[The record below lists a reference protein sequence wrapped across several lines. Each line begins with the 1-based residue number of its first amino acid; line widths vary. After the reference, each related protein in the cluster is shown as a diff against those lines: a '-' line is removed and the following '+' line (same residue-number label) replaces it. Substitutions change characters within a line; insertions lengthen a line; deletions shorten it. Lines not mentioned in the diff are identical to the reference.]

1 MKQSRG
7 RSHIAPVDLDDMT
20 GDDALADS
28 GITDQELTELALAAD
43 PEKPLAQDAVPI
55 GTYLSQIPSPLPL
68 WYMPPVVRSGGRR
81 WKTPVVLAVVSAF
94 VLIDAMGLC
103 NTFGILSLA

>member
-1 MKQSRG
+1 MAGNDQFF
-7 RSHIAPVDLDDMT
+7 
-20 GDDALADS
+20 DS

-43 PEKPLAQDAVPI
+43 PNEPLPEDAIAI

-68 WYMPPVVRSGGRR
+68 WYMPPVMRSGSGRR

-94 VLIDAMGLC
+94 ALIDAMGLC
-103 NTFGILSLA
+103 NTYGILSLA